1 MNSIIPVA
9 TSSLLADMSAYVPQL
24 FNDLLPIIALILG
37 LPLGFWIIT
46 KIVGLVRRAFATGGR
61 RAI

>member
-1 MNSIIPVA
+1 MLSIIPVA
-9 TSSLLADMSAYVPQL
+9 TSTLLADMTSYVPTL

-46 KIVGLVRRAFATGGR
+46 KVVGLVRRAFATGGR